1 MLISKNRVEIWGNI
15 ARAPEVRTTKSGTP
29 VANITVVTVHMWR
42 GSDGVEHEES
52 AFIPVECFGAT
63 AEWAGQNLSPGG
75 MVVVEGRLKPVSWG
89 DEPNKK
95 FKMLVSADKIL
106 SIR

>member
-15 ARAPEVRTTKSGTP
+15 ARAPEVRVTKGGIP
-29 VANITVVTVHMWR
+29 VANITVVTVHSWR
-42 GSDGVEHEES
+42 GADGVEHEES
-52 AFIPVECFGAT
+52 AFIPVECFGST
-63 AEWAGQNLSPGG
+63 AEWAGQNLSPGV

-89 DEPNKK
+89 DEANKK